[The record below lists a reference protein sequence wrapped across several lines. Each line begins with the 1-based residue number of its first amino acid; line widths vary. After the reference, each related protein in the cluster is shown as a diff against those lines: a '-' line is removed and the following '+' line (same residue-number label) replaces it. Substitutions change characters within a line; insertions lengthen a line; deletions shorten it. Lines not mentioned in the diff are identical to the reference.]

1 MLSSGRAYQSRTSG
15 LAITSIISAISST
28 VRAMGPVCLSVP
40 NGFVGHTGI
49 LPNVGLRPTQPQKLA
64 GIRVEPPPSVP
75 SARVVIPST
84 TATALPPLDPPE
96 VRLSFHGLRVIPVSG
111 LSVTPF
117 QPSSQVVVLPNRT
130 APLRRN
136 RSTLGS
142 SSRQSWFGLMA
153 NEPRNVGQP
162 RVKMRSLIA
171 IGIPSTLPNGSP
183 RI

>member
-1 MLSSGRAYQSRTSG
+1 
-15 LAITSIISAISST
+15 
-28 VRAMGPVCLSVP
+28 MGPVCARLP
-40 NGFVGHTGI
+40 KGLTGHVGT
-49 LPNVGLRPTQPQKLA
+49 LPNVGFRPAQPQKPT
-64 GIRVEPPPSVP
+64 GIRMEPPPSVP

-142 SSRQSWFGLMA
+142 SSRQSWFGL
-153 NEPRNVGQP
+153 
-162 RVKMRSLIA
+162 
-171 IGIPSTLPNGSP
+171 
-183 RI
+183 